1 MNLLRK
7 LFGQAGSDGPTAI
20 DAVAAKMRLD
30 SADPPF
36 VLDVREDH
44 EFRAGHIAGAM
55 LLPLGQLSA
64 RLDDLPRDREILV
77 ACRSGSRS
85 GRAARLLHSAGF
97 HAVNLSDGMI
107 GWQMKG
113 YPVGKGN

>member
-1 MNLLRK
+1 MDLLRK
-7 LFGQAGSDGPTAI
+7 LFGQSASDGPTAVN
-20 DAVAAKMRLD
+20 AVEAKMRLD
-30 SADPPF
+30 SNDPPF
-36 VLDVREDH
+36 LLDVREVH

-77 ACRSGSRS
+77 ACRSGNRS
-85 GRAARLLHSAGF
+85 GRATQLLRNAGF
-97 HAVNLSDGMI
+97 KAVNLSGGMI

-113 YPVGKGN
+113 YPVGKGE